1 MAIEDL
7 EEIIECIKEIRRGN
21 IATIKETEEKAKRL
35 LLNYKPE
42 EDIREAILYGERK
55 AVYDELPRIERGCFI
70 YLTEAKMLA
79 EKYGLGRELK
89 EVVKKGELK
98 QLDEYLEFVSEGYI
112 NWVGEAVKK
121 AIKYRQINKKLIK
134 AIWKGCKNWI
144 KNPEKLR

>member
-7 EEIIECIKEIRRGN
+7 EEIIDCIKEIRRGN

-42 EDIREAILYGERK
+42 EDIKEAILYGEKK
-55 AVYDELPRIERGCFI
+55 AFYDELPRIERGGFI

-98 QLDEYLEFVSEGYI
+98 QLDEYLEFISEGYI
-112 NWVGEAVKK
+112 NWLWEATKKAVKYNQGK
-121 AIKYRQINKKLIK
+121 RKLLK
-134 AIWKGCKNWI
+134 AIWECYKRRI
-144 KNPEKLR
+144 KNPEKIR